1 MSKVDLI
8 NADLKDA
15 MRSKDKIR
23 LETIRAVRGEILKIQ
38 KASVDAV
45 FTDDDFTKIIK
56 QQIKEK
62 NEVIQINKDA
72 GREDTAEMEAQKRE
86 ILQAYLPPAL
96 TDEEL
101 QAIIADVIAQNPG
114 ADMKAM
120 GKIMGATKKAV
131 EASGKDADMGK
142 VSGLIKAALQG

>member
-15 MRSKDKIR
+15 MRSKDKTR
-23 LETIRAVRGEILKIQ
+23 LEAIRAVRGEILKIQ

-56 QQIKEK
+56 SQVKEK
-62 NEVIQINKDA
+62 NEVIQINIDA
-72 GREDTAEMEAQKRE
+72 GREEAAALEAEKRD

-96 TDEEL
+96 SEDEL
-101 QAIIADVIAQNPG
+101 KALIADVVAQNPG
-114 ADMKAM
+114 ADMKSM